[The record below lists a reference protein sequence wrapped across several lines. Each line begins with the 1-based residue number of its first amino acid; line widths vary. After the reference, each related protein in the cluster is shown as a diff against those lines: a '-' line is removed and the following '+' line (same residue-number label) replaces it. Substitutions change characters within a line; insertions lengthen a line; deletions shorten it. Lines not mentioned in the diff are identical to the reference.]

1 MKLKDIIGYMFR
13 KRYERD
19 FDNPSFKP
27 YFYRFIGVDN
37 INDYDN
43 ILKTLQNKCD
53 EVKDEAVIFDGN
65 ILLTGEMELI
75 QYIYNEL
82 NNMDVFN
89 MVSQDITIFNSRE
102 DNFKFLNA
110 LDYVIKIAIE
120 KEKFFNDSVRNN
132 FITKLI
138 VWVFTYIK
146 DMELNGDQI
155 PKCIYY
161 GNIDRHEIYFLMLV
175 NKMGFDT
182 IYINPLKEE
191 GFEGIEEESKV
202 VRANGLLS
210 IETFEERCKRGN
222 VIENNETLTKML
234 QREVQNELF
243 TGTGMYK
250 PWQFRDGYTKSL
262 RLDTILEDIYVY
274 IDEPAKLRTGFK
286 VKDDTVTVPT
296 IFFKI
301 DGIYGDIYEYQKLVK
316 KCVTAHNTLVLNNKE
331 IINEINAQNDIYS
344 VMFCQLSDGTFD
356 IEELKKLPFY
366 KFSKYSN
373 EVQNFILKK
382 FNEAILSNDIF
393 NNDFT
398 KEEVLQFLVLI
409 LGLSDEVIRM
419 IDNFDYTGQVP
430 KVVVFI
436 DKEDSISVQ
445 LQLVLGY
452 LHIIGMDII
461 IFNPSGLFNINY
473 ILKRD
478 IIGIERLENMKYDI
492 EYSKIINIKQKQK
505 QGMFSRFLGM

>member
-1 MKLKDIIGYMFR
+1 MKLKSIIGYMFR
-13 KRYERD
+13 KKYERD
-19 FDNPSFKP
+19 YENPSFKP

-37 INDYDN
+37 VNEYDN
-43 ILKTLQNKCD
+43 ELKTIQSKCD
-53 EVKDEAVIFDGN
+53 EIKNEAIIFDGT
-65 ILLTGEMELI
+65 IPLTGEMELI
-75 QYIYNEL
+75 QYIYSEL
-82 NNMDVFN
+82 NNMDIFN
-89 MVSQDITIFNSRE
+89 MVSQDITIFNDSN
-102 DNFKFLNA
+102 DNFKFLSA
-110 LDYVIKIAIE
+110 LDYVIKIAVN
-120 KEKFFNDSVRNN
+120 KEGFFNNSVRNN

-161 GNIDRHEIYFLMLV
+161 GKIDRHEIYFLMLV

-191 GFEGIEEESKV
+191 GFEGIEEESILVEEK
-202 VRANGLLS
+202 AILS
-210 IETFEERCKRGN
+210 IETFDERCKRGK
-222 VIENNETLTKML
+222 VIENHETLTKML
-234 QREVQNELF
+234 QREVQDELF

-250 PWQFRDGYTKSL
+250 PWQFRDGYTRSIS
-262 RLDTILEDIYVY
+262 LDTILEDIYVY
-274 IDEPAKLRTGFK
+274 FDEPAKLRSGFS
-286 VKDDTVTVPT
+286 VKGDTVNVPT

-301 DGIYGDIYEYQKLVK
+301 DGVYDDMHEYQRLLK
-316 KCVTAHNTLVLNNKE
+316 KCVSSNNTLVLSNNKE
-331 IINEINAQNDIYS
+331 IINDIGAQNDIYS

-356 IEELKKLPFY
+356 IEEIKKLPFY
-366 KFSKYSN
+366 KFAKYSN
-373 EVQNFILKK
+373 EVQNFMLKK
-382 FNEAILSNDIF
+382 FNEAILSNDVF

-419 IDNFDYTGQVP
+419 IDNFDYTGQIP
-430 KVVVFI
+430 KIVVFI
-436 DKEDSISVQ
+436 DKEESISVQ

-452 LHIIGMDII
+452 LHIVGMDIV

-473 ILKRD
+473 ILKKD
-478 IIGIERLENMKYDI
+478 IINIERLETMKYDI
-492 EYSKIINIKQKQK
+492 EYSKVINLKQK